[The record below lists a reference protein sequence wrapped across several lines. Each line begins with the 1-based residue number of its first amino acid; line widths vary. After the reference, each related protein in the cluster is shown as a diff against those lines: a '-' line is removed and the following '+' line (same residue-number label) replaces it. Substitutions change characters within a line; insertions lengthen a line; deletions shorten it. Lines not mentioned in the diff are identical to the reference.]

1 MSSPKIRFIFSKAF
15 FTAFLLCAAT
25 LFAQTPSF
33 ITFNAPDAG
42 VTSNHGTLPCCI
54 NSKGVIAGD
63 YLDDDDAFHNFV
75 RDVNGVITDF
85 DPPGMNVP
93 HVSGINGRGQ
103 VIGSGIAGH
112 GFNGFLRTM
121 SGQFFHIHV
130 PGSSAT
136 FASGINDK
144 GQITGSYDDAAQV
157 THGYFRDSDGTLTL
171 FDDPDADE
179 SGINGTSP
187 VAINNNGEIAGVY
200 NDKNTG
206 GRRVFVRDQFGNFT
220 NFDPVSGGVELIDSI
235 AINSSGE
242 ISGRYLVDFSSG
254 SFGFIRDASGN
265 VVTFSVPHADGGTFP
280 TAINDRSVVVGSWYD
295 SEEVSHGFRRDA
307 SGHISVFSVPVTNHD
322 SLPLSIN
329 NTGRIT
335 GYYRDAAFV
344 YRGFVR

>member
-1 MSSPKIRFIFSKAF
+1 MTRRKTRSMLLKTV
-15 FTAFLLCAAT
+15 TAACVLYAT
-25 LFAQTPSF
+25 SLFAQTPSF
-33 ITFNAPDAG
+33 LTFDAPDAG
-42 VTSNHGTLPCCI
+42 VTSNHGTLPSCI

-63 YLDDDDAFHNFV
+63 YLDDNDAFHNFV
-75 RDVNGVITDF
+75 RDVSGVITDF

-93 HVSGINGRGQ
+93 HVSGINSRGQ

-157 THGYFRDSDGTLTL
+157 THGYFRDSDGTLIL
-171 FDDPDADE
+171 FDDPDVDE

-187 VAINNNGEIAGVY
+187 VAINNNGVIAGVY

-220 NFDPVSGGVELIDSI
+220 NFDPVSGGVDLIDSI
-235 AINSSGE
+235 AINASGE

-254 SFGFIRDASGN
+254 SSGFIRDTAGN
-265 VVTFSVPHADGGTFP
+265 IVTYSVPHADGGTFP
-280 TAINDRSVVVGSWYD
+280 DAINDRGIVIGNWYD

-322 SLPLSIN
+322 SLPVSIN

-335 GYYRDAAFV
+335 GYYRDNNFR